1 MLTTRDILL
10 EYQVYQAMRHVRPQE
25 LKDGDIVL
33 SQDMLGEH
41 PPEHVEQLLRKLG
54 ELGFDPAR
62 FERESTRPVDLLP
75 YDPETQPA
83 LGSQPWTSLREFLEQ
98 QEGISK
104 MVHNHAESLLVGIQ
118 KRIREGDAFTED
130 VIEETGRAPVMY
142 AGTRSKPYQG
152 DYRPSRILDN
162 EGLMIDMDV
171 LECHMRPENLTR
183 RYYGIGDR
191 SISAVRAFVNA
202 RILEVSGGPAPSTES
217 P

>member
-1 MLTTRDILL
+1 
-10 EYQVYQAMRHVRPQE
+10 MRHIRPQE

-33 SQDMLGEH
+33 PRDTLGEH

-62 FERESTRPVDLLP
+62 FERELTRPVDLLS
-75 YDPETQPA
+75 YDPETQTA
-83 LGSQPWTSLREFLEQ
+83 LGSRPWTSLREFLRQ

-104 MVHNHAESLLVGIQ
+104 MVHNNAESLLVGIQ
-118 KRIREGDAFTED
+118 KRIREGDAFTEG

-142 AGTRSKPYQG
+142 SGTRSKPYQG
-152 DYRPSRILDN
+152 DYRPFGSSDN

-171 LECHMRPENLTR
+171 LECHLRPDNLTR

-202 RILEVSGGPAPSTES
+202 RILEVSEGPVPSPES